1 MRKRKRKLSSSSS
14 RFDFSRVVVLP
25 RIELEKKRGRER
37 TRSKRART
45 SIPTRE
51 GLFSYTERD
60 DQRASARFKSKDE
73 TRVCL
78 SSSFFFFRWKRCTL
92 RSIDTN
98 VLKAVLLLQEA
109 RLQKT
114 IDNILFSHVRL
125 IQTSFHDHS
134 ISAVE
139 SIPGLDVRARFVY
152 AIDQQLDQLVVALLR
167 RHD

>member
-1 MRKRKRKLSSSSS
+1 MSSFCRGLSSKRSEEESG
-14 RFDFSRVVVLP
+14 
-25 RIELEKKRGRER
+25 RGRSER
-37 TRSKRART
+37 GHQYRRARGFFLT
-45 SIPTRE
+45 QK
-51 GLFSYTERD
+51 RD
-60 DQRASARFKSKDE
+60 DQRASARLKVKMRHVSFF
-73 TRVCL
+73 
-78 SSSFFFFRWKRCTL
+78 FFFFRWKRCTL

-98 VLKAVLLLQEA
+98 MLKAVLLLQEA

-139 SIPGLDVRARFVY
+139 SIPGLDVRARFVD

-167 RHD
+167 RRD